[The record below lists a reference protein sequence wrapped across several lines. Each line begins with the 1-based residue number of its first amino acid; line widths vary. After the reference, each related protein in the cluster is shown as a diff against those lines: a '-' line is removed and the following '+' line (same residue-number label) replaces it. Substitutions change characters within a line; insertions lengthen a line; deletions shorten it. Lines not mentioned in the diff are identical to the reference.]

1 MEMFNDLLPCSQK
14 TALLFHLSYL
24 CMANFPELERK
35 LRAKATESQQL
46 FSSSAILLLQC
57 ASTGDNIVKMLF
69 PMIRTAVEKKN
80 AVLAV
85 KILEKAKSWIQDTCN
100 KVDETVKKY
109 ERLDKDVG
117 DTCSDVNKTKVEKE
131 KEKGEKTTEAKALE
145 SRVNALEVKL
155 ESLKEESEEVEK
167 SIKEENKKLEE
178 MVNGIAERDRKF
190 AIAAAAVPII
200 GLVVYGFQKLIND
213 PKDQAAMSVSKS
225 RLEELNKQR
234 KSLSSQSWKHEME
247 LITLQME
254 YSKAQIKIGSVGDPS
269 QLKDVQKCLTRIQ
282 QILNKMKQFW
292 ETTGVALEN
301 LKQKT
306 FAGEDMIE
314 FLGDCQGLF
323 LQSLDVAEN
332 LQCSE
337 VVLDEKL
344 KTEAT
349 AIGVHWDLP
358 IVTVQNRYWYAQQ
371 LLVHAVVDRRQKAV
385 QQVQKGLKECG
396 ILEMVQRQP
405 TTVGLLFPP
414 ASEADIDREAGVTS
428 ENSVAQAR

>member
-1 MEMFNDLLPCSQK
+1 
-14 TALLFHLSYL
+14 
-24 CMANFPELERK
+24 
-35 LRAKATESQQL
+35 
-46 FSSSAILLLQC
+46 
-57 ASTGDNIVKMLF
+57 
-69 PMIRTAVEKKN
+69 
-80 AVLAV
+80 
-85 KILEKAKSWIQDTCN
+85 
-100 KVDETVKKY
+100 
-109 ERLDKDVG
+109 
-117 DTCSDVNKTKVEKE
+117 
-131 KEKGEKTTEAKALE
+131 
-145 SRVNALEVKL
+145 
-155 ESLKEESEEVEK
+155 
-167 SIKEENKKLEE
+167 

-332 LQCSE
+332 AWKSFGAICMHVKDVFRVQSEDAYKFLECSPSSLSQE
-337 VVLDEKL
+337 EWQKEYNDVMK
-344 KTEAT
+344 
-349 AIGVHWDLP
+349 
-358 IVTVQNRYWYAQQ
+358 Q
-371 LLVHAVVDRRQKAV
+371 LNELEPAPLAV
-385 QQVQKGLKECG
+385 QDKESLK
-396 ILEMVQRQP
+396 
-405 TTVGLLFPP
+405 
-414 ASEADIDREAGVTS
+414 
-428 ENSVAQAR
+428 

>member
-1 MEMFNDLLPCSQK
+1 FCIFSELMPADKQLMDNMEMFNDLLPCSQK
-14 TALLFHLSYL
+14 AALLFHLSYL

-46 FSSSAILLLQC
+46 FSSSAILLLEC

-69 PMIRTAVEKKN
+69 PMIRAAVEKKN

-109 ERLDKDVG
+109 ETLDKDVG
-117 DTCSDVNKTKVEKE
+117 DTCSDVIKTKVEKE
-131 KEKGEKTTEAKALE
+131 KKKGEKTAEAKALE

-155 ESLKEESEEVEK
+155 KSLKEESEEVEK

-178 MVNGIAERDRKF
+178 MVNGIADRDRKF
-190 AIAAAAVPII
+190 AIAAAAVPIF
-200 GLVVYGFQKLIND
+200 GLIVYGFQKLIND
-213 PKDQAAMSVSKS
+213 PKDKAAMSVSKS
-225 RLEELNKQR
+225 RLEEFNKQR

-282 QILNKMKQFW
+282 QILKKMKQFW

-314 FLGDCQGLF
+314 FLGDCQDLF

-332 LQCSE
+332 AWKSFGAICMHVKDVFRVQSEDAYKFLECSPSSLSQE
-337 VVLDEKL
+337 EWQKEYNDVMK
-344 KTEAT
+344 
-349 AIGVHWDLP
+349 
-358 IVTVQNRYWYAQQ
+358 Q
-371 LLVHAVVDRRQKAV
+371 LNELEPAPLAV
-385 QQVQKGLKECG
+385 QDKES
-396 ILEMVQRQP
+396 LE
-405 TTVGLLFPP
+405 
-414 ASEADIDREAGVTS
+414 
-428 ENSVAQAR
+428 